1 MRIKFSA
8 EGEEGRPNVSR
19 SDGETDVTDV
29 KEAEGE
35 GVGGWV

>member
-8 EGEEGRPNVSR
+8 EGEEGRPSVSG
-19 SDGETDVTDV
+19 SDGETDV